1 MSECIDDDD
10 DDDEGPGG
18 RRYIE
23 HLNINSDE
31 SGVHRSALEDI
42 RNQSINVSDY

>member
-10 DDDEGPGG
+10 DAEGPGG

-31 SGVHRSALEDI
+31 SGVQTKKYTR
-42 RNQSINVSDY
+42 RY